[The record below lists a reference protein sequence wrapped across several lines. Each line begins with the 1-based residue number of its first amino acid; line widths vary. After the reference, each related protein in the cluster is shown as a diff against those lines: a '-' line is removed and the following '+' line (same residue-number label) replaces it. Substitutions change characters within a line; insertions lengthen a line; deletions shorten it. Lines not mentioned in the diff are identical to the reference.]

1 VSTAKDSFKQL
12 IDTMTR
18 LGGVLSPAIVAQY
31 EAPPGGSAS
40 KDSAYNG
47 VPNPTLD
54 TVLDPR
60 RLALSDQI
68 RAANSAL
75 LKARAIL
82 DPHIPALH
90 AAVSRWEGQEG
101 TQ

>member
-1 VSTAKDSFKQL
+1 MVKESFKQL

-18 LGGVLSPAIVAQY
+18 LGGVLSPAIDAQY
-31 EAPPGGSAS
+31 EAPPGTRAS
-40 KDSAYNG
+40 KVPASNG
-47 VPNPTLD
+47 VSNPTLD

-60 RLALSDQI
+60 RLALSDEI
-68 RAANSAL
+68 RSTRLAL

-82 DPHIPALH
+82 EPHIPALH
-90 AAVSRWEGQEG
+90 SAVNRWEGQEG